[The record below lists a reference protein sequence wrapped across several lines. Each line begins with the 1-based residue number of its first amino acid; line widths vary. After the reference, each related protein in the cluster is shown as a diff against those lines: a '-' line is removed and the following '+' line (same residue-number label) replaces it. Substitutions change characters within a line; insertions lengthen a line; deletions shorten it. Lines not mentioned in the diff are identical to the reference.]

1 MIIGMGSD
9 LVDIRRIEGVL
20 ARHGSKFEQRVF
32 TPAEQAK
39 ANSRKGGVRNGVAS
53 TYAKRFAAKEAFSK
67 AVGTGFNFGV
77 FMRDIEVVNLPT
89 GQPTLVVS
97 GGAFKALMRLVPVG
111 MQPHM
116 HLTLTDEYPMASAHL
131 IIEARPLS

>member
-1 MIIGMGSD
+1 MIVGTGSD
-9 LVDIRRIEGVL
+9 HVDIRRIEQSL
-20 ARHGSKFEQRVF
+20 ARFGAKFEQRVF
-32 TPAEQAK
+32 TAREQAK
-39 ANSRKGGVRNGVAS
+39 AHSRKGGARNGTAS

-89 GQPTLVVS
+89 GQPTLMLTN
-97 GGAFKALMRLVPVG
+97 GALKAMQRLIPEG
-111 MQPHM
+111 MQPHL

-131 IIEARPLS
+131 IIEAR